1 MRRMVC
7 IWGWGLALLAASAAF
22 GNEQEKASPQESIY
36 TETLVRGIPC
46 GDALA
51 KLSVLESCK
60 ELEAFFQHW
69 EPVAQ
74 QCNPGAMTLI
84 GLKFYP
90 HDKTRDKVPAYFAK
104 AASLGFP
111 QAQWELGHLYE
122 LGSVVPKDLVQ
133 AHLWYSLA
141 FEGGYRD
148 AGRSL
153 EKIQGR
159 LSRKELE
166 QAELL
171 RKQWQ
176 PSSCTP
182 PAFPAEEEKEAN

>member
-1 MRRMVC
+1 MRHVVC
-7 IWGWGLALLAASAAF
+7 MWGWGLALLMASVAL
-22 GNEQEKASPQESIY
+22 GNAQEKTSPQNDIY
-36 TETLVRGIPC
+36 KETLVRGIPC

-69 EPVAQ
+69 EPLAQ
-74 QCNPGAMTLI
+74 QCHPGAMTLI

-90 HDKTRDKVPAYFAK
+90 HDKTRDKAPAYFRK

-141 FEGGYRD
+141 FEGGYQD
-148 AGRSL
+148 AGKSL
-153 EKIQGR
+153 KKIEGR
-159 LSRKELE
+159 LSQKELE
-166 QAELL
+166 RSELL
-171 RKQWQ
+171 RSQWQ

-182 PAFPAEEEKEAN
+182 PAFPTEEKESN

>member
-1 MRRMVC
+1 MRRMVRV
-7 IWGWGLALLAASAAF
+7 WGWGLTLLMASVAF
-22 GNEQEKASPQESIY
+22 SNAQEKASPQEDIY
-36 TETLVRGIPC
+36 KETLVRGIPC

-51 KLSVLESCK
+51 KLTVLESCK
-60 ELEAFFQHW
+60 ELEVFFQHW

-90 HDKTRDKVPAYFAK
+90 HDKTRDKAPVYFAK
-104 AASLGFP
+104 AASMGFP

-122 LGSVVPKDLVQ
+122 IGSVVPKDLVQ

-141 FEGGYRD
+141 FAGGYQD
-148 AGRSL
+148 AGKSL
-153 EKIQGR
+153 KKVQGK

-166 QAELL
+166 SSELL

-182 PAFPAEEEKEAN
+182 PAFPTEEKESN